1 MVMVAFGTSEP
12 LGSVT
17 VPTIVPSCAKVRSV
31 KLKRNIEHSAGKR
44 QSLQLLGDRN
54 ARDLIVFLQNFCSE
68 RNLRHRRAVMQKG
81 TVVKPEHARMA
92 TRIPRHE
99 TLQVSAA
106 KSWPYVLASYTRTRR
121 TGKQQ
126 PGHDRASLLHMHA
139 AVNRKNDLVDQFFD
153 LERLPTRPQ
162 QIIDTLPISVGDGA
176 VYSEARRR
184 QFDPSAHGFYL

>member
-31 KLKRNIEHSAGKR
+31 KVKRKIEHSAGKR

-99 TLQVSAA
+99 TLQARLRNHGPMFSVIYQNTAHRKATTWARSGKSAA
-106 KSWPYVLASYTRTRR
+106 HACGCQQKKRFGRPIFCTLNVFQPDPNKS
-121 TGKQQ
+121 
-126 PGHDRASLLHMHA
+126 
-139 AVNRKNDLVDQFFD
+139 
-153 LERLPTRPQ
+153 
-162 QIIDTLPISVGDGA
+162 
-176 VYSEARRR
+176 
-184 QFDPSAHGFYL
+184 